1 MNLEPSRHREDSANL
16 VDRGVPRLAG
26 TPSCRMMALCLVVAL
41 AGCQPRSEP
50 GILDPTTGVSSA
62 VTQAEPVTQAEVPA
76 CETAPAGRPDLA
88 AAEEP
93 APDAAPARILPTRRP
108 RNRDELVNITFDDL
122 AVDMKEDQLFEPSMA
137 TDRVRQLDG
146 QRVRIRGFLFPAI
159 FQQTGIDKFPLVL
172 NTECKFGPG
181 GIAHHVI
188 LVEMIDGATTSYTI
202 RPIAVTGR
210 LTLKPWNGP
219 DGNTWSLYHIAG
231 ERVE

>member
-1 MNLEPSRHREDSANL
+1 MTVQKIARLPKILAACC
-16 VDRGVPRLAG
+16 GCVPA
-26 TPSCRMMALCLVVAL
+26 ALVVTVAL
-41 AGCQPRSEP
+41 SGCQPRDDSAAT
-50 GILDPTTGVSSA
+50 GKPTAVSSL
-62 VTQAEPVTQAEVPA
+62 VTSAEPV
-76 CETAPAGRPDLA
+76 
-88 AAEEP
+88 
-93 APDAAPARILPTRRP
+93 AAPEPPICDSPPVGPGVAVATEPLPEEAASERILPVRRP

-122 AVDMKEDQLFEPSMA
+122 KVDMKEDQLFEPSMA
-137 TDRVRQLDG
+137 TDRVRELDG

-188 LVEMIDGATTSYTI
+188 LVEMLDGATTSYTM

-219 DGNTWSLYHIAG
+219 DGNTWALYHIAG
-231 ERVE
+231 ERVD

>member
-1 MNLEPSRHREDSANL
+1 MRLAASGHRESSADFIGRGRLWL
-16 VDRGVPRLAG
+16 VG
-26 TPSCRMMALCLVVAL
+26 TPTYRVVAL
-41 AGCQPRSEP
+41 CSILALIGCRPRFEAR
-50 GILDPTTGVSSA
+50 IVDPTTGGSSA
-62 VTQAEPVTQAEVPA
+62 LTLAEAGSQDDVPTREPASAE
-76 CETAPAGRPDLA
+76 RPLLS
-88 AAEEP
+88 AAESP

-108 RNRDELVNITFDDL
+108 RNRDEVVNITFDDL
-122 AVDMKEDQLFEPSMA
+122 AVDMKEDQLFKPSMA

-188 LVEMIDGATTSYTI
+188 LVEMVGGATTSYTM

-219 DGNTWSLYHIAG
+219 DGNTWALYHIAG